1 VNYSNL
7 TQRYFDGAEAFAGV
21 LTGPGTF
28 RGSAGSRAQGTWI
41 QFDLRVD
48 PGGTRIIQAARFLA
62 FACPHTIA
70 AAAWTAEA
78 AVGMS
83 ASAAPPG
90 SAQGLRER
98 FAIPVEKL
106 GRLLIVEDAWSAVIK
121 ACMGSTAG

>member
-7 TQRYFDGAEAFAGV
+7 TQRYFDGAEAFAGF

-48 PGGTRIIQAARFLA
+48 PGEARTIQAARFLA
-62 FACPHTIA
+62 YGCPHTIA

-83 ASAAPPG
+83 VSAAPPE

-98 FAIPVEKL
+98 FEIPVEKL
-106 GRLLIVEDAWSAVIK
+106 GRLLVVEDAWCAVVK
-121 ACMGSTAG
+121 ACKGSTAG

>member
-1 VNYSNL
+1 MNYSNL

-21 LTGPGTF
+21 LTGPGAF

-48 PGGTRIIQAARFLA
+48 PGQARTIQAARFLA
-62 FACPHTIA
+62 YACPHTIA
-70 AAAWTAEA
+70 AAAWMAEA
-78 AVGMS
+78 AVGRS
-83 ASAAPPG
+83 AGAAPPE

-106 GRLLIVEDAWSAVIK
+106 GRLLVVEDAWNAVIK
-121 ACMGSTAG
+121 ACMGSTAA